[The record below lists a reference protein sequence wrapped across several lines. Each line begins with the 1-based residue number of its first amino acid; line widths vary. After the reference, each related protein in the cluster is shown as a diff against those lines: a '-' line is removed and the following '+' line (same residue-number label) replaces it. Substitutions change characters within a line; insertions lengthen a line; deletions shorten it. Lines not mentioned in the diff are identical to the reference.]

1 MVSEAIKPWEDDD
14 LRWKTYLKLKKK
26 NHVVDI
32 TGYKWKEIVSHIR
45 YFVMNVGGRIG
56 GRVS

>member
-1 MVSEAIKPWEDDD
+1 MMTWDE
-14 LRWKTYLKLKKK
+14 RYLKLKK

-32 TGYKWKEIVSHIR
+32 IGYKWQEIVSHIR
-45 YFVMNVGGRIG
+45 YFVMNMGGRIG